1 MASYN
6 FFTYGTNVDSL
17 LTSSLSRWTDSE
29 LILNVF
35 NQYPLL
41 ERLLEQKK
49 EYDGGASI
57 IVPIMY
63 DTNSTAKS
71 FAYDDLLDVTPQQ
84 GILASQAKWRQ
95 YDVSIVVNG
104 QEVRMNN
111 SKSKA
116 VDLVKSKIKQAE
128 YSLRNRLTTDLFAS
142 SVTGQAVN
150 SFPVMFD
157 SSSNIQ
163 DINSSTSSWWQAGT
177 VTSGSFAA
185 RGLSD
190 MRTAYV
196 TSDVLAPKTVIDNI
210 VTTST
215 IYNYYEGTLV
225 QKQRYTP
232 ENTKGNASFESLR
245 FKNADVYYDAACTS
259 GSMYMYPSEILE
271 LVVHTDA
278 NMVESEWRV
287 PVNQDVR
294 VKHIFLMAQLVCKAR
309 RKLQVL
315 SSITA

>member
-1 MASYN
+1 MANYS

-17 LTSSLSRWTDSE
+17 LTTSLSRWTDSE

-41 ERLLEQKK
+41 DRLMEEKK

-63 DTNSTAKS
+63 DVNSTAKS
-71 FAYDDLLDVTPQQ
+71 FAFDDLLDVTPQQ
-84 GILASQAKWRQ
+84 GILASQAKWKQ

-128 YSLRNRLTTDLFAS
+128 YSLRNKLTGDLFATA
-142 SVTGQAVN
+142 VTGQNIN

-157 SSSNIQ
+157 ASSNIQ

-177 VTSGSFAA
+177 TTSGSFAA

-190 MRTAYV
+190 MRTAY
-196 TSDVLAPKTVIDNI
+196 TNTDVLAPKVVLDTI
-210 VTTST
+210 VTTPT
-215 IYNYYEGTLV
+215 IHNYYEGSLV
-225 QKQRYTP
+225 QKQRYAPTD
-232 ENTKGNASFESLR
+232 TKGNASFETLR
-245 FKNADVYYDAACTS
+245 FKTADVMYDTACTS
-259 GSMYMYPSEILE
+259 GSMYLFPSELLE
-271 LVVHTDA
+271 LNVHTDA
-278 NMVESEWRV
+278 NMVESDWRV
-287 PVNQDVR
+287 PINQDVR
-294 VKHIFLMAQLVCKAR
+294 VKHIFLMAQLVVKAR
-309 RKLQVL
+309 RKLQVI
-315 SSITA
+315 SGITA